1 MNEQRREWSKEEL
14 EMFKN
19 WNSPVAPVVPKASE
33 RVENR
38 GLVKEEKKN
47 EEKETKREVKKEET
61 EAKVKKE
68 KAMEL
73 KEDVVDYEE
82 DEEYD
87 EEYYDDDY
95 DDYEIFEIASR
106 KKFEDLFPVLLA
118 FISTIA
124 LIVALY
130 LFFKI

>member
-33 RVENR
+33 RIENR

-82 DEEYD
+82 DEEY
-87 EEYYDDDY
+87 YDDDE
-95 DDYEIFEIASR
+95 EISKIVSR
-106 KKFEDLFPVLLA
+106 KKFEDLFAVLLS
-118 FISTIA
+118 FISTIT